1 MPTLCPSCGTRNL
14 EGVDECANCGA
25 DLSKVDLPRP
35 KSRLEQALMKMPL
48 TDLTISPMTK
58 IAPAATLQEAVDTLR
73 REHADILA
81 VVDGEGHLIGLLSV
95 RDVMTR
101 VGADFSEK
109 MDTPVSQWMTKSP
122 ETLPPDAPINF
133 AINMMDV
140 GGYRHVP
147 IVQHGHL
154 LGVVS
159 TRDVIKYLIQHGRRS
174 EVPTVGLT
182 TSHGID
188 RSDAKHVAT

>member
-14 EGVDECANCGA
+14 EGADECANCGA
-25 DLSKVDLPRP
+25 DLSKVDVPRP
-35 KSRLEQALMKMPL
+35 KSRLEHALMKMPL
-48 TDLTISPMTK
+48 TDLKISPMTK
-58 IAPAATLQEAVDTLR
+58 IGSTATLQDAVKALR
-73 REHADILA
+73 GGKVDILA
-81 VVDGEGHLIGLLSV
+81 ITDDDGHLLGLLSV

-101 VGADFSEK
+101 VGADYAEK
-109 MDTPVSQWMTKSP
+109 IDTPVSQWMTKSP

-159 TRDVIKYLIQHGRRS
+159 TREVIKYLIRHGRGS

-188 RSDAKHVAT
+188 RSSAKHVTT